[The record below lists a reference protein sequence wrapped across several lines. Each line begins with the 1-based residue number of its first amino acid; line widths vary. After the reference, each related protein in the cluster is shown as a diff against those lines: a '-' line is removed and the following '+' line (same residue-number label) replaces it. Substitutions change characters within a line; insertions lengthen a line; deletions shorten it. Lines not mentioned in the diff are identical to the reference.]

1 MRKVKRKGK
10 SSPGRKN
17 CRGEDVGRGSDIP
30 WAWGDTRPV
39 IRAADMGKLWAPSP
53 GSVFSQEHRPVPPFR
68 SASPLLTSAH
78 PDTLFK
84 SFQKLWIWSP

>member
-10 SSPGRKN
+10 SSPGRRN
-17 CRGEDVGRGSDIP
+17 CRGEDMGWGSDIP

-68 SASPLLTSAH
+68 SASPLLPSAH